1 MCFNGLENFDNN
13 IHGNDLL
20 DSSVENLHLVCYTES
35 LVVVI
40 FVGGDFLSSMRGW
53 PTSGA
58 VNHRPMGDEV
68 TPLVGASAADMSISC
83 IMSSKQSWI
92 WGSVSV
98 ESEIRL
104 W

>member
-1 MCFNGLENFDNN
+1 MGVGACRDCQKQ
-13 IHGNDLL
+13 
-20 DSSVENLHLVCYTES
+20 SS
-35 LVVVI
+35 
-40 FVGGDFLSSMRGW
+40 SSIRGW
-53 PTSGA
+53 PNSGA
-58 VNHRPMGDEV
+58 VNHRRMGDEV

-104 W
+104 